1 MTKARTTSRILDEVH
16 ETARDFHAAAFID
29 ARRMREFD
37 ALCLAPV
44 ADWPAERIRELRS
57 RHRLS
62 QVVFAGVLNTSA
74 STVRQWEIGAKRPSG
89 PSLKLLDLIDRKGL
103 EVLL

>member
-1 MTKARTTSRILDEVH
+1 MTRAPSTSRILDEVH
-16 ETARDFHAAAFID
+16 ETAQDFHAAGFID
-29 ARRMREFD
+29 ARRMRTFD
-37 ALCLAPV
+37 ALCLGPIAE
-44 ADWPAERIRELRS
+44 WPPERIRELRS
-57 RHRLS
+57 RHQLS
-62 QVVFAGVLNTSA
+62 QVVFASVLNTSA